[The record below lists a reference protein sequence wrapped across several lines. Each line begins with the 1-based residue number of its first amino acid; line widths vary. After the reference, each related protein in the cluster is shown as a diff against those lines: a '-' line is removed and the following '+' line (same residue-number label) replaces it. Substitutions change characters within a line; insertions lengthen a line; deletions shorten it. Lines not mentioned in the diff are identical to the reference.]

1 MFEGLKAVLN
11 DFKGI
16 VFRGESSRAAAP
28 LSSSET
34 FQTGNLK
41 NGEEVSTAK
50 KSRRLRLLKEREA
63 NERRRYENS
72 MSDNWLRQILLTETQ
87 IAYRGIGGRDH
98 KQPPHHKTCKGNLEG
113 HVSMTKEDLIQE
125 AKYREKNIQKTR
137 RWFDKPIRIV
147 EPLLSDEELRKV
159 IDNEKNYIAGRHH
172 NYYGRHKIFAV
183 PGNQQTIDAIFN
195 TKLGVVPVFEE
206 DRLMPDP
213 TIRLLADAK
222 ARKKQDRLWAP
233 IHRIKPDV
241 LSMGRKNVR
250 LRFGSGVKIPLS
262 DPGDDL
268 QQNSIL
274 DGGGSL
280 VGSIATVTDLDER
293 SAVEA
298 YNMSNNKQYAQTRQI
313 HEDGPDCC
321 DSAAADRSLFSEFS
335 IGEIGDSR
343 IHVPIKMT
351 KMRTLKGLDGKKVK
365 NLKLESLRS
374 KETRSVERKV
384 IRAFNL
390 KLKIAIAKASK
401 MIQREAVLTE

>member
-1 MFEGLKAVLN
+1 
-11 DFKGI
+11 
-16 VFRGESSRAAAP
+16 
-28 LSSSET
+28 
-34 FQTGNLK
+34 
-41 NGEEVSTAK
+41 
-50 KSRRLRLLKEREA
+50 
-63 NERRRYENS
+63 
-72 MSDNWLRQILLTETQ
+72 
-87 IAYRGIGGRDH
+87 
-98 KQPPHHKTCKGNLEG
+98 
-113 HVSMTKEDLIQE
+113 
-125 AKYREKNIQKTR
+125 
-137 RWFDKPIRIV
+137 V

-159 IDNEKNYIAGRHH
+159 IENEKNYIAGRHH

-206 DRLMPDP
+206 DRLLPDP

-222 ARKKQDRLWAP
+222 ARKKQERLWAP

-250 LRFGSGVKIPLS
+250 LRSGSEVHVPNPA
-262 DPGDDL
+262 PGDDL

-298 YNMSNNKQYAQTRQI
+298 YNMSSHKQFSQSRQV
-313 HEDGPDCC
+313 HYVEDGPDCC

-365 NLKLESLRS
+365 GLKLESLRS
-374 KETRSVERKV
+374 KQTRSVERKV

-390 KLKIAIAKASK
+390 KLKTAIAKASK
-401 MIQREAVLTE
+401 MIQREAVLIE